1 MKVNRLKISVQT
13 TEGIYEFDEHFDKKV
28 NFIAS
33 YENTKGKSSCVESI
47 YYCLGVEELI
57 GGTCE
62 KALKPVFRKVLL
74 NESDTLKVIDTY
86 FLLEIQNQKSEVI
99 TIFRTA
105 NNENFSSKLVR
116 IYYSSMNNMSHET
129 TKYEDMYVH
138 SKGAATNSRG
148 FHKFLEDF
156 INWNLPEVPAYDNEK
171 RKLYI
176 QTIFSAM
183 FIEQKRGWSDF
194 LTTLPTYFKIKEPK
208 KRVIEFLLNL
218 ETLESEKLR
227 EKYKQLER
235 GIKSEWSFKVNRIS
249 KNFEEIGFFVEGI
262 SSLPETQDDLL
273 ESNIKIF
280 RFQDRTRI
288 GVNTYKEILI
298 KEINKLSEK
307 KVFVKEN
314 FEDLQNEFTSMNNF
328 IIKNE
333 VIFKDLQEQ
342 SIFLKESIKKLTKN
356 LEIINKDILN
366 NKDVLK
372 LKSLGSTSEWSVNKD
387 ICPTC
392 HQKIEDSL
400 LLPNIGDNFMSLE
413 ENILHLES
421 QKNMLE
427 FAIESHKEDLATLS
441 KSIKLLELKLQTQ
454 RKILRSITNDL
465 YSNENNYSET
475 IIRKRILIENELE
488 EINKK
493 YELYKQE
500 LMELKSLSIK
510 WKELI
515 INKKALPGEGLT
527 KKDKAILSTLRE
539 NFVANLKE
547 FGYSSIDTSSIQISE
562 NKLLP
567 IIEGFDMK
575 FDSSASD
582 NIRGIWA
589 YTLAVMQTS
598 GVFNGNHTNFLI
610 FDEPDQQ
617 SIVLN
622 DMNNFLMKLQ
632 NIEVNCQMIIGITI
646 KDDDTK
652 ELIQKLDKEK
662 CKVILLNERAIK
674 EKKIENEDTI

>member
-1 MKVNRLKISVQT
+1 MIVNRVKISVQT
-13 TEGIYEFDEHFDKKV
+13 IDGVYEFDEFFDKKV

-33 YENTKGKSSCVESI
+33 FENTKGKSSCIESI

-57 GGTCE
+57 GGSCE

-74 NESDTLKVIDTY
+74 NKSRELKVIDTY
-86 FLLEIQNQKSEVI
+86 FLLEIQNQESDVI
-99 TIFRTA
+99 TIYRTA
-105 NNENFSSKLVR
+105 NKENYSSKLVR
-116 IYYSSMNNMSHET
+116 VYYSSIDNMSHES
-129 TKYEDMYVH
+129 TKYEDMYLH
-138 SKGAATNSRG
+138 SKGSATNSRG
-148 FHKFLEDF
+148 FHKFLESF
-156 INWNLPEVPAYDNEK
+156 LNWQLPVVPSYDNEE
-171 RKLYI
+171 RKLYL

-218 ETLESEKLR
+218 ETLASEKLKQ
-227 EKYKQLER
+227 KYKLTEQSIR
-235 GIKSEWSFKVNRIS
+235 SDWSSKINFIS
-249 KNFEEIGFFVEGI
+249 KSFAKIGFFVEGI
-262 SSLPETQDDLL
+262 PSSPVIQDDLL

-280 RFQDRTRI
+280 RLQDGKRI
-288 GVNTYKEILI
+288 GIQAYQNILNKEID
-298 KEINKLSEK
+298 NLSEK
-307 KVFVKEN
+307 KIFVKEN
-314 FEDLQNEFTSMNNF
+314 FDDLQNEFTSMNNF

-333 VIFKDLQEQ
+333 VILRELQEQ
-342 SIFLKESIKKLTKN
+342 HLFLKESIKKLTQN

-372 LKSLGSTSEWSVNKD
+372 LKSLGSTSEWNVNKN

-400 LLPNIGDNFMSLE
+400 LLPETGNNFMSIE
-413 ENILHLES
+413 ENIQHLES
-421 QKNMLE
+421 QKTMFV
-427 FAIESHKEDLATLS
+427 FAKDSHKKDLAILS
-441 KSIKLLELKLQTQ
+441 NSITQLELKLQTQ
-454 RKILRSITNDL
+454 RKVLHSITNDL
-465 YSNENNYSET
+465 YSNGNNYSET
-475 IIRKRILIENELE
+475 VIRKRLIIENELE

-500 LMELKSLSIK
+500 IVGLKSLSTQ

-515 INKKALPGEGLT
+515 SNKEALPEEGLT
-527 KKDKAILSTLRE
+527 KKDKDIFSSLRR
-539 NFVANLKE
+539 NFVTNLTE

-589 YTLAVMQTS
+589 YTLALMQTS
-598 GVFNGNHTNFLI
+598 ATFNGNHPNMLI

-617 SIVLN
+617 SVVLK
-622 DMNNFLMKLQ
+622 DMQNFLTKLQ
-632 NIEVNCQMIIGITI
+632 DIKIDCQMIIGITI
-646 KDDDTK
+646 KDNDTK
-652 ELIQKLDKEK
+652 ELIQNLNQEK

-674 EKKIENEDTI
+674 ERKNVNKDKE